1 MTEGT
6 GATPSLEGSRALAKF
21 MGGGNFVID
30 YLEVNG
36 DHGGMVPMVL
46 PRIFEFFD
54 RYK

>member
-1 MTEGT
+1 MR
-6 GATPSLEGSRALAKF
+6 S
-21 MGGGNFVID
+21 GNFNFD

-46 PRIFEFFD
+46 PRIFEFFN